1 MGTGNKTNKS
11 GEYLNDEGEL
21 DMDCVIVESERVMAS
36 APLNQTKMP
45 ALTREMG
52 ILHLMKS
59 RCQTCQNED
68 SDIRICFVL

>member
-1 MGTGNKTNKS
+1 
-11 GEYLNDEGEL
+11 
-21 DMDCVIVESERVMAS
+21 MDCVIVESERAMAS
-36 APLNQTKMP
+36 AVLNQTKML

-52 ILHLMKS
+52 VLYLMKS